1 MKEAPGSKGE
11 FYDAQYGRFATD
23 LYSAIRRETWGRD
36 IGQNGWI
43 TAEEVEKFIA
53 WLGLRASG
61 ALLDVACGSGGPT
74 LFMAERSGCAV
85 TGVDLH
91 ESGIAQARRQAEER
105 GLGARARFEVA
116 DGSGTLPFAD
126 ASFDAITCF
135 DAINHLPDRPRVLR
149 EWRRVLKPGGR
160 LLLTD
165 PITITGAITDEELRI
180 RTSIGFFLVVP
191 AGHDAALLREC
202 GFEIEREE
210 DATENVAQVAQ
221 RWHDARA
228 ARDADLR
235 RVDGDEVHERQQRF
249 LEVTAR
255 LARERRLSRVVV
267 VARRSAPAL
276 LGE

>member
-1 MKEAPGSKGE
+1 MEVPGSKGE
-11 FYDAQYGRFATD
+11 FYDAQYGKFASA
-23 LYSAIRRETWGRD
+23 LYSEIRRETWGRD

-53 WLGLRASG
+53 WLGLSAGHR
-61 ALLDVACGSGGPT
+61 LLDIACGSGGPS

-116 DGSGTLPFAD
+116 DGSASLPFDD

-160 LLLTD
+160 LLFAD
-165 PITITGAITDEELRI
+165 PITLTGPITDEELRI
-180 RTSIGFFLVVP
+180 RTSIGFFLIAP
-191 AGHDAALLREC
+191 AGYNAALLREC

-210 DATENVAQVAQ
+210 DATENVAVIAQ

-228 ARDADLR
+228 SRKADLI
-235 RVDGDEVHERQQRF
+235 RVDSAEIHERQQRI
-249 LEVTAR
+249 LDVAAR
-255 LARERRLSRVVV
+255 LARERRLSRFVF
-267 VARRSAPAL
+267 VARRPA
-276 LGE
+276 

>member
-53 WLGLRASG
+53 WLGLRTGG
-61 ALLDVACGSGGPT
+61 ALLDIACGSGGPT
-74 LFMAERSGCAV
+74 LFMAERSGCSV

-91 ESGIAQARRQAEER
+91 ESGIAQARRQAQER
-105 GLGARARFEVA
+105 GLSARARFEVA

-160 LLLTD
+160 LLFTD

-202 GFEIEREE
+202 GFAVEREE

-228 ARDADLR
+228 TRDADLR

-255 LARERRLSRVVV
+255 LARERRLSRVVL
-267 VARRSAPAL
+267 VARVKA
-276 LGE
+276 